1 MKNSHSRTSQDQD
14 ELSRE
19 AYPKLSDSFLQLI
32 EKYGEE
38 VQIDKG
44 SIFFDVG
51 QDCYDFAYVKKGA
64 INIVDRSNDKT
75 VVQIKEGH
83 FLGEIGMLMGQKTF
97 LAAIADKSSV
107 LLKIPQEKIINLVR
121 VNPEIGDVIVNAFA
135 ARRRLLMKWGEGGVV
150 VIGKEIRKK
159 TSQLIEFLSR
169 GKIPFRFIDEQDSER
184 LNELK
189 QKCHHVPRAETVV
202 VIGHTTVI
210 CDPSPLEL
218 ANALG
223 LDLVSDTDTLFDVL
237 IVGAGPAGLAASIY
251 GASEG
256 LKVLVVEDTAIGGQ
270 AGTSSKIENYFGFPT
285 GISGGDLA
293 YKGEI
298 QAIKFGARITTPRR
312 ATSLEKKD
320 EIFHLGLN
328 DERCVRGKSVIL
340 ANGVQYR
347 RLPLDRL
354 EYFENRGIYYAATDL
369 EAKYC
374 TDSNVVVVGGGNSAG
389 QAAMYLCGFA
399 KHVYVVVRGE
409 GLSATMSSY
418 LTNRIEQDNRIDL
431 ITHAEICE
439 IEGSENLERV
449 KIKNNSNGETIEIES
464 KALFIMIGAVPNTN
478 WLNGEICLDDKG
490 FVCTDK
496 DADNEALAF
505 ETSLPGVYAVGDI
518 RSGSVKRVASAV
530 GEGSVVISSVHKYL
544 SKTAVK

>member
-1 MKNSHSRTSQDQD
+1 MKNPELRTSRDQNP
-14 ELSRE
+14 LSRE
-19 AYPKLSDSFLQLI
+19 AYPELSESFLRLI
-32 EKYGEE
+32 EKHSEE
-38 VQIDKG
+38 VSLSKDDIL
-44 SIFFDVG
+44 FDVG

-64 INIVDRSNDKT
+64 VNIVDRSNDKT

-97 LAAIADKSSV
+97 LAGIAAEDAV
-107 LLKIPQEKIINLVR
+107 LLKIPQDKITNLVR
-121 VNPEIGDVIVNAFA
+121 INPEIGDAVVNAFA
-135 ARRRLLMKWGEGGVV
+135 ARRRLLMQWGEGGVV
-150 VIGKEIRKK
+150 IIGKENRKG
-159 TSQLIEFLSR
+159 TTQLIEFVSR
-169 GKIPFRFIDEQDSER
+169 SKIPFRFIDESDSES
-184 LNELK
+184 LSELK
-189 QKCHHVPRAETVV
+189 QQCNVPKAETVV
-202 VIGHTTVI
+202 VIGHSTVL
-210 CDPSPLEL
+210 CDPNPLDL
-218 ANALG
+218 AGALG

-285 GISGGDLA
+285 GVSGGELA

-312 ATSLEKKD
+312 AISLTKEE

-347 RLPLDRL
+347 RLPIDRL

-374 TDSNVVVVGGGNSAG
+374 IDSNVVVVVGGGNSAG
-389 QAAMYLCGFA
+389 QAAMFLCGFA
-399 KHVYVVVRGE
+399 NHVYVVVRGD

-418 LTNRIEQDNRIDL
+418 LTDRIEKDDRIDL
-431 ITHAEICE
+431 LTHSEICALNGNDSLESIKLVNNKTGEYQE
-439 IEGSENLERV
+439 IQ
-449 KIKNNSNGETIEIES
+449 T
-464 KALFIMIGAVPNTN
+464 KALFIMIGAVPNTS
-478 WLNGEICLDDKG
+478 WLSDKICLDDKG
-490 FVCTDK
+490 FIYTDK
-496 DADNEALAF
+496 KADSNASAF
-505 ETSLPGVYAVGDI
+505 ETSVAGVYAVGDI

-530 GEGSVVISSVHKYL
+530 GEGSVVISSVHQYL
-544 SKTAVK
+544 SK